1 MSTIEVR
8 SQIQELT
15 ARYALLVDTFQ
26 LEPLVELFVED
37 GVLDEVACG
46 LARHE
51 GRTALTAYYEELFD
65 MLDGA
70 VHLTGNHVLDEFD
83 GATARGS
90 CSSIIVGAINGSP
103 IQLGCRYDDVYVHTQ
118 DGWRFRS
125 RVVLPHLPVD
135 PSIFEKR

>member
-1 MSTIEVR
+1 MTIVEAR

-15 ARYALLVDTFQ
+15 ARYALYVDTFQ
-26 LEPLVELFVED
+26 LEPLVGLFLED

-51 GRTALTAYYEELFD
+51 GRTALTAYYRELFD
-65 MLDGA
+65 MIDGT
-70 VHLTGNHVLDEFD
+70 VHLTGNHILDQFD

-103 IQLGCRYDDVYVHTQ
+103 VQLICRYDDVYVRTQ

-125 RVVLPHLPVD
+125 RVVLPYLPVD
-135 PSIFEKR
+135 PGIFGH